1 MLPPRDHSPIPE
13 DWHEEP
19 STGPARFWLVLLASL
34 AHVALLI
41 VLVLVLW
48 RW

>member
-1 MLPPRDHSPIPE
+1 MRPPLDHSPIPE

-19 STGPARFWLVLLASL
+19 STSRARFWFVLLASL
-34 AHVALLI
+34 AHVALLV
-41 VLVLVLW
+41 VLAMVLW